1 MLCVSLGNVT
11 LEECLKSLKRYDLC
25 ELRLDRLKLKEAE
38 LKKVFSSGKNTI
50 ATFRPC
56 DKIKESDRLKKLK
69 AAVDMGA
76 DYVDI
81 EVEATD
87 SFKDTISDYAA
98 KNKRKVIV
106 SYHNYKKTPSKE
118 ELEHIVEWCKSCSTD
133 IIKIACR
140 SRSDKD
146 NARLLGLLDS
156 DFKMIVIGMGAKGK
170 ITRII
175 AQKLGAFCTYVS
187 FSDKTKTAPGQMTKE
202 ELERFLDG
210 LNYV

>member
-1 MLCVSLGNVT
+1 MLCVSLGKVT
-11 LEECLKSLKRYDLC
+11 LEECLKALKQYDLC

-50 ATFRPC
+50 ATFRPGE
-56 DKIKESDRLKKLK
+56 KISESERLKKLK
-69 AAVDMGA
+69 AAIDMGA
-76 DYVDI
+76 DYVDV
-81 EVEATD
+81 EVDATD
-87 SFKDTISDYAA
+87 FFKDAISSYAA
-98 KNKRKVIV
+98 KKKCKVIV
-106 SYHNYKKTPSKE
+106 SYHNYEKTPLKE
-118 ELEHIVEWCKSCSTD
+118 ELEHIVEWCKSCSPD
-133 IIKIACR
+133 IIKISCR

-146 NARLLGLLDS
+146 NARLFGLLDS

-170 ITRII
+170 ITRIL
-175 AQKLGAFCTYVS
+175 APKLGAFCTYVS